1 MTTLDVG
8 IAALRTAAGRLLTPL
23 QSDGFLEQPCA
34 RLDLLRALDS
44 EHVLPL
50 AAVGQAV
57 VGGAGDRIGV
67 QGAGEIRGL
76 DHSTGRRIDFHLDVD
91 AVAGYD
97 TGGFSVG
104 VAEAEQVAATHD
116 GHPAL
121 P

>member
-1 MTTLDVG
+1 MARAFS
-8 IAALRTAAGRLLTPL
+8 ISR
-23 QSDGFLEQPCA
+23 A
-34 RLDLLRALDS
+34 RLGLLRALDS

-67 QGAGEIRGL
+67 QGAGEVRGL
-76 DHSTGRRIDFHLDVD
+76 GHNTGLGSDFHFDLGL
-91 AVAGYD
+91 VAGRD

-104 VAEAEQVAATHD
+104 VAEAEQLAATHD